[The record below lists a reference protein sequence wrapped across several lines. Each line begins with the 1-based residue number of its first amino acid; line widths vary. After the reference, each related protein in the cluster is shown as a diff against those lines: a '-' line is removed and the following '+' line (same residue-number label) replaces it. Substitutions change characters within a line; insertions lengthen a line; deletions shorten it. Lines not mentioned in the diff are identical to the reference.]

1 MASDGTSL
9 SFGIKTSQAG
19 LGYAEILRVWR
30 EADRVPEFQDAWL
43 WDHLVPLRG
52 DVTGAALEAWTLL
65 AALAAQTSRLRLG
78 VIVTSNRIR
87 PPAVLAK
94 MAATVDVIAAG
105 RLVFGIGAG
114 GSAIGDPGY
123 AQLVHREYDPYG
135 IDVVPVDEALADLA
149 ETCTLV
155 KRLWSEEKPFD
166 FDGRRYRLRGAVCEP
181 KPVQRPHPPI
191 MIGSGGERHGLRIVA
206 EHADIWSSP
215 TFTAPDFRR
224 KSAVLDDHCAAIGR
238 DPVEITRSVQV
249 FFTSQE
255 PPSGTARHPGPAA
268 ARELLAEL
276 IDAGARHCVLSCID
290 IPSAQWVAD
299 EVIRPVRAMT
309 GHDGRLLVLLL
320 DQGRLLSRS
329 RGGSRWRAGGGRSR
343 SVRGR
348 VPGSWPRRGWRHGR
362 PGRSSARR
370 GRAGSVPDLPRS
382 PGQRPGIRP
391 RSARPGDRPG
401 GACRR

>member
-1 MASDGTSL
+1 MASDRASL

-19 LGYAEILRVWR
+19 LGYDEILRVWR

-94 MAATVDVIAAG
+94 MAATVDVIADG

-114 GSAIGDPGY
+114 GSATSDLGH
-123 AQLVHREYDPYG
+123 AQLVHREYDAFG
-135 IDVVPVDEALADLA
+135 IDVVPADEALAALA

-155 KRLWSEEKPFD
+155 KRLWTEEQPFD
-166 FDGRRYRLRGAVCEP
+166 FDGRCYRLSGAICEP

-191 MIGSGGERHGLRIVA
+191 MIGSGGERRGLRIVA

-215 TFTAPDFRR
+215 TFTAADFRR
-224 KSAVLDDHCAAIGR
+224 KSAVLDDHCVAIGR
-238 DPVEITRSVQV
+238 DPAEIIRSVQV
-249 FFTSQE
+249 FFTAQE
-255 PPSGTARHPGPAA
+255 PSSGDARHPGPAA

-276 IDAGARHCVLSCID
+276 IDAGARHCVLACIGM
-290 IPSAQWVAD
+290 PSAQWVAD
-299 EVIRPVRAMT
+299 EIIRPVRAMT
-309 GHDGRLLVLLL
+309 GHDGRLLERPQV
-320 DQGRLLSRS
+320 RLACLVKAGSAFRVSRS
-329 RGGSRWRAGGGRSR
+329 GRIIAGGWVLRT
-343 SVRGR
+343 
-348 VPGSWPRRGWRHGR
+348 RR
-362 PGRSSARR
+362 
-370 GRAGSVPDLPRS
+370 
-382 PGQRPGIRP
+382 
-391 RSARPGDRPG
+391 RSARPPPAR
-401 GACRR
+401 A